1 MNYAIYCSMNHAVK
15 AQSPACKESV
25 QVKQQKERK
34 RGAPTSITEN
44 GTPLVQLSTVE
55 LQTITGKKALP
66 EERNSKTW
74 NEI

>member
-1 MNYAIYCSMNHAVK
+1 MNHAVK